1 MRKPTAGVFIVCL
14 ALIVVLAAL
23 PFVSRAVQQKV
34 LKIGC
39 VTNFNTKEGVEIK
52 KWHDL
57 FAKTINAQGG
67 WKIGK
72 DTYRLEFLTYDN
84 KGDQPATRAA
94 LEKLIYQDKVNY
106 IVDNFLANE
115 TLTAELCGQQKIIC
129 TGEGFQPDAT
139 KPNVEYY
146 WRANGIYF
154 ARAFHYTVYRD
165 YYNKGARTGLVVTPD
180 QGEGRDVLPAAYGD
194 AMKLVG
200 YKVLPPI
207 FFPQDTVDF
216 SPIAT
221 KIKASGADMIDL
233 GGSGGAMA
241 VNIVASL
248 YEIGWKGF
256 ISPSSVNENQLES
269 IVKKVGNYFDGTEL
283 LFFDPR
289 GVQKDPEMV
298 KWLDAYMKEYKV
310 FNESGC
316 NWVRGFFILK
326 DAIDNTKSTDVAVL
340 KKYLDKHP
348 HSVMSLCGY
357 VQLLARPDMNNYR
370 TVDATHGHPIG
381 IIKNGKME
389 AFKTVSV
396 KDQYLV
402 SVKAYRLN
410 DVYKKYWEKYGKP
423 TFPTD
428 DKATFDYADLDK

>member
-1 MRKPTAGVFIVCL
+1 MKKPVSKTLVVCL
-14 ALIVVLAAL
+14 ALVVLITVL
-23 PFVSRAVQQKV
+23 PLASMAQQKA

-72 DTYRLEFLTYDN
+72 ETYRLEFLTYDN

-106 IVDNFLANE
+106 IVDNFLASE
-115 TLTAELCGQQKIIC
+115 TLTSELCGQQKIIC
-129 TGEGFQPDAT
+129 TGEGFLPDAT
-139 KPNVEYY
+139 KPNIEYY

-154 ARAFHYTVYRD
+154 ARAFHYTVYSD
-165 YYNKGARTGLVVTPD
+165 YFKKGARTGLVVTPD
-180 QGEGRDVLPAAYGD
+180 QGEGRDILPAAYGD

-216 SPIAT
+216 GPIAT

-233 GGSGGAMA
+233 GGSGGQMA
-241 VNIVASL
+241 VSIVTSL

-256 ISPSSVNENQLES
+256 ISPSSVNENQLEN
-269 IVKKVGNYFDGTEL
+269 IVKKTGNYFDGSEC

-289 GVQKDPEMV
+289 GTQKDPEML
-298 KWLDAYMKEYKV
+298 KWLDLYMKEYKV

-326 DAIDNTKSTDVAVL
+326 DAIENTKSTDVAVL

-348 HSVMSLCGY
+348 HAVMSLCGY

-370 TVDATHGHPIG
+370 TIDATHSHPIG
-381 IIKNGKME
+381 IVKDGKMVP
-389 AFKTVSV
+389 FKTVSLR
-396 KDQYLV
+396 DQYLV
-402 SVKAYRLN
+402 SVKAYHLV
-410 DVYKKYWEKYGKP
+410 DAYKKYWEKYGKP
-423 TFPTD
+423 TFPKD

>member
-1 MRKPTAGVFIVCL
+1 MKPTSKAFIVCL
-14 ALIVVLAAL
+14 ALAILIGAL
-23 PFVSRAVQQKV
+23 PLVSHAQQKV

-106 IVDNFLANE
+106 IIDNFLANE

-129 TGEGFQPDAT
+129 TGEGFRPDGAA
-139 KPNVEYY
+139 PNISHY

-165 YYNKGARTGLVVTPD
+165 YYIKGARTGLVVTPD
-180 QGEGRDVLPAAYGD
+180 QEGVQILTASYGD

-200 YKVLPPI
+200 YKLLPPI
-207 FFPQDTVDF
+207 LFPQDTVDF
-216 SPIAT
+216 GPIAT

-233 GGSGGAMA
+233 GGSGGAAA
-241 VNIVASL
+241 VNIITAL
-248 YEIGWKGF
+248 YEVGWKGF
-256 ISPSSVNENQLES
+256 ISPSSINENQLS
-269 IVKKVGNYFDGTEL
+269 NLVKKVGSYADGTEL

-289 GVQKDPEMV
+289 GTQKDPEML
-298 KWLDAYMKEYKV
+298 KWLDLYTKEYKE
-310 FNESGC
+310 FNESGT
-316 NWVRGFFILK
+316 NWVRGFFVLK
-326 DAIDNTKSTDVAVL
+326 DAIDNTKSTDVPVL
-340 KKYLDKHP
+340 KKYLDNMP
-348 HSVMSLCGY
+348 HAVMSLCGY
-357 VQLLARPDMNNYR
+357 VQMFARPDMGNYR
-370 TVDATHGHPIG
+370 TIDAAPGHPIG
-381 IIKNGKME
+381 IVKNGKME
-389 AFKTVSV
+389 PYKIVTV

-402 SVKAYRLN
+402 SIKAYKLV

-423 TFPTD
+423 KFP
-428 DKATFDYADLDK
+428 KEEGGYFDFADLDK

>member
-1 MRKPTAGVFIVCL
+1 MKKPTLVVLGVCL
-14 ALIVVLAAL
+14 AL
-23 PFVSRAVQQKV
+23 FVFTVAVPMTSFAQQKV

-57 FAKTINAQGG
+57 FAKVINAQGG

-72 DTYRLEFLTYDN
+72 DTYKLEFLTYDN

-106 IVDNFLANE
+106 IVDNFLASE
-115 TLTAELCGQQKIIC
+115 SLTSELCGQAKIIC

-139 KPNVEYY
+139 KPTVEYY

-154 ARAFHYTVYRD
+154 ARAFHYTVYSD
-165 YYNKGARTGLVVTPD
+165 YYKKGARVGLVVTPD
-180 QGEGRDVLPAAYGD
+180 QGEARDVLPNAYGD
-194 AMKLVG
+194 VMKLIG
-200 YKVLPPI
+200 YKVLPPV
-207 FFPQDTVDF
+207 FFPMDTVDF
-216 SPIAT
+216 GPIAT

-233 GGSGGAMA
+233 GGSGGQIA
-241 VNIVASL
+241 VSIITAL
-248 YEIGWKGF
+248 YDIGWKGY
-256 ISPSSVNENQLES
+256 ISPSSVNENQLGN
-269 IVKKVGNYFDGTEL
+269 IVKKVGNWFDGSEC

-289 GVQKDPEMV
+289 GIQKDPAMV
-298 KWLDAYMKEYKV
+298 KWLDEYVKEYKT
-310 FNESGC
+310 FNESGT

-326 DAIDNTKSTDVAVL
+326 DAIENTKSTDVATL

-348 HSVMSLCGY
+348 HAVMSLCGY
-357 VQLLARPDMNNYR
+357 VQLLARPDMNNFR
-370 TVDATHGHPIG
+370 TVDATHSHPIG

-389 AFKTVSV
+389 AYKIVSLR
-396 KDQYLV
+396 DQYLV
-402 SVKAYRLN
+402 SIKSNHLV

-423 TFPTD
+423 TFPKD
-428 DKATFDYADLDK
+428 DKPIFEYADLDK